1 MSSDDFSLHLL
12 NEEEITSEQLFYFI
26 NQHISIYINHNEYIS
41 DAESDDDD
49 MPELIDDLQELS
61 DDDEYFINTFS
72 EIQGHSLYDTHL
84 YKRVVTEEVY
94 ENLKKQSIKFKDLGE
109 VEKIENVECP
119 ISLEKFNE
127 EDYIIQLNCGHFFHK
142 EPILYWL
149 YMQKNKCPICRYE
162 YPSIEK
168 RI

>member
-1 MSSDDFSLHLL
+1 MSSSHDFSLNLL

-41 DAESDDDD
+41 DTDSDDDI
-49 MPELIDDLQELS
+49 PELHELT
-61 DDDEYFINTFS
+61 DDDYFINTS
-72 EIQGHSLYDTHL
+72 EIQEQSLYDTHL
-84 YKRVVTEEVY
+84 YKSVVTEEVY
-94 ENLKKQSIKFKDLGE
+94 ESLKKQSIKFKDLCE

-127 EDYIIQLNCGHFFHK
+127 EDYIIQLKCGHFFHK

-162 YPSIEK
+162 YPFIEK